1 MEKQV
6 LDKNLKPSLFGMFWS
21 PREQFEKI
29 RQNPRIWIPLM
40 MVTILYIVAYTVLAM
55 SLKAED
61 LMLPGMTLA
70 EAEMVVAISKAT
82 TVVSGFF
89 VPVFTILI
97 SSVIYLIIV
106 KIAKKDT
113 TFKQLFSMNTHI
125 MIIGAVGILL
135 NYLIIVMIG
144 GSSAEAVLTSL
155 AGLFNSK
162 STVLEM
168 FELFSIW
175 QFILTA
181 IGLYKVGQ
189 LSKTASVIIVIIFFL
204 FSLSMAILGSVF
216 SGLAGL

>member
-189 LSKTASVIIVIIFFL
+189 LSKIASVIIVIIFFL

>member
-89 VPVFTILI
+89 IPVFTILI